1 MQARCPLRR
10 CVSFSSLLT
19 GESVACAWAAV
30 RSARYGRHRAMVGRV
45 KRMRGLGL
53 HDDCVG
59 HSHARVKST
68 SVMYN
73 KLLPDARSGG
83 VRQW

>member
-1 MQARCPLRR
+1 
-10 CVSFSSLLT
+10 
-19 GESVACAWAAV
+19 
-30 RSARYGRHRAMVGRV
+30 MVGRV